1 MAFRRKMLEN
11 LFRIYFMKTLLFILF
26 AAFLFNFTGE
36 NLFAQHRDITV
47 ILLRHAEK
55 DKAEEERSL
64 DPNLSAEGRA
74 RAERLVSAIGGYN
87 PDAIFSTAFKRT
99 RGTVAPLASR
109 GELRMMA
116 QYYDHRNLKQIADL
130 VMQGKYRRVVI
141 AGHNTTTPALANL
154 LIGQEKYKALAEWE
168 YDKIWII
175 KIKRNKNKPDQIEEK
190 VIQY

>member
-1 MAFRRKMLEN
+1 MKIYTALLLG
-11 LFRIYFMKTLLFILF
+11 LFLF
-26 AAFLFNFTGE
+26 AFAGS

-55 DKAEEERSL
+55 DKAEEEYSQ
-64 DPNLSAEGRA
+64 DPNLSAEGKA
-74 RAERLVSAIGGYN
+74 RAEKLVSVIGVYN

-99 RGTVAPLASR
+99 RTTVAPLASR
-109 GELRMMA
+109 GSWRMMA

-130 VMQGKYRRVVI
+130 VMQGKFRRVVI
-141 AGHNTTTPALANL
+141 VGHNTTTPALANL
-154 LIGQEKYKALAEWE
+154 LIGQEKYKPLAESE

-175 KIKRNKNKPDQIEEK
+175 KIKRNKNKPNVVEKK

>member
-1 MAFRRKMLEN
+1 MKIYISLLLG
-11 LFRIYFMKTLLFILF
+11 LFLF
-26 AAFLFNFTGE
+26 ASGNI
-36 NLFAQHRDITV
+36 FAQHRDITV

-55 DKAEEERSL
+55 NKAEEETSP
-64 DPNLSAEGRA
+64 DPNLSPEGVA
-74 RAERLVSAIGGYN
+74 RAQRLVGTIGGYD

-109 GELRMMA
+109 GAVRMMS

-130 VMQGKYRRVVI
+130 VLQGKFQRVVI
-141 AGHNTTTPALANL
+141 VGHNTTTPALANL
-154 LIGQEKYKALAEWE
+154 LIGQEKYKALAESE

-175 KIKRNKNKPDQIEEK
+175 KIKRNKNKPHIVEEK

>member
-1 MAFRRKMLEN
+1 MKIYISLLLG
-11 LFRIYFMKTLLFILF
+11 LFLF
-26 AAFLFNFTGE
+26 ASG
-36 NLFAQHRDITV
+36 NLFAQHREITV

-55 DKAEEERSL
+55 NQAEEEHTL
-64 DPNLSAEGRA
+64 DPNLSEEGKA
-74 RAERLVSAIGGYN
+74 RAEKLVGVIGGYD
-87 PDAIFSTAFKRT
+87 PDAIFSSAFKRT

-116 QYYDHRNLKQIADL
+116 QYYDHRNLKQIAEL
-130 VMQGKYRRVVI
+130 VLQGKYKSVVI

-154 LIGQEKYKALAEWE
+154 LIGQEKYKPLAESE

-175 KIKRNKNKPDQIEEK
+175 KIKRKKNKPSVVEEK

>member
-1 MAFRRKMLEN
+1 
-11 LFRIYFMKTLLFILF
+11 MKTLLFILF
-26 AAFLFNFTGE
+26 AAFLFNFAGE

-55 DKAEEERSL
+55 NKAEEEFSP
-64 DPNLSAEGRA
+64 DPNLSEEGKA
-74 RAERLVSAIGGYN
+74 RAEKLVSTIGSYN

-99 RGTVAPLASR
+99 RSTVAPLASR
-109 GELRMMA
+109 GDWRMMA

-130 VMQGKYRRVVI
+130 VMQGKYQRVVI
-141 AGHNTTTPALANL
+141 VGHNTTTPALANL
-154 LIGQEKYKALAEWE
+154 LIGQEKYKALAETE

-175 KIKRNKNKPDQIEEK
+175 KIKKNKAKPHIVEEK